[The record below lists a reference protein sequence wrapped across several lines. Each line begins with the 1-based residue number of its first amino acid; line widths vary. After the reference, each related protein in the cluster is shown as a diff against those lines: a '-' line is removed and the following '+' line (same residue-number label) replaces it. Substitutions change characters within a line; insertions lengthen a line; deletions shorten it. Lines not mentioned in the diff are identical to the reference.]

1 MRLRLLLDQDTERQ
15 LARSLRNAGHDVRRV
30 VTTAALGDG
39 TPDSEIASFAITHDR
54 IIVTHDSDFARF
66 DSTVHVGV
74 SHVPDQRLPA
84 HEIGEIIERI
94 CAVYPERAALP
105 AIVYL
110 NSEWLG

>member
-1 MRLRLLLDQDTERQ
+1 MRLRLLLDQDTELL

-39 TPDSEIASFAITHDR
+39 APDSEIASFANTHDR
-54 IIVTHDSDFARF
+54 IIVTHDRDFTRF
-66 DSTVHVGV
+66 DSKDHLGV
-74 SHVPDQRLPA
+74 FYVPDQRLPA
-84 HEIGEIIERI
+84 HEIGRIIERV
-94 CAVYPERAALP
+94 CEVYPERAALP

>member
-39 TPDSEIASFAITHDR
+39 TQDSEIASFANTHER
-54 IIVTHDSDFARF
+54 IIVTYDSDFTRF
-66 DSTVHVGV
+66 DSKDHVGV
-74 SHVPDQRLPA
+74 FYVPDQRLPA

-94 CAVYPERAALP
+94 CAVYPERADLP
-105 AIVYL
+105 AILYL
-110 NSEWLG
+110 TSEWLG